1 MREREPLHPCEQVTT
16 TEVGH
21 RILRAAAELFYE
33 RGIGATGVDL
43 IAEAA
48 HTTKRTLY
56 QRFGSKDALV
66 AAYLQDRAHHWQ
78 VQLLALPEVATGA
91 SSAAAVTAVFEAAV
105 LRAETATRGCAFVNA
120 WAEVGA
126 RPSEAA
132 EVIRSEKAWMRR
144 LFRRWTDDDATAS
157 AVHQLYEGAQV
168 LATVSDGPEALRSAA
183 GQALRLL
190 RG

>member
-1 MREREPLHPCEQVTT
+1 MRELESLHPCEQVTT

-21 RILRAAAELFYE
+21 RILQTAAELFYD

-56 QRFGSKDALV
+56 QRYGSKDGLV

-78 VQLLALPEVATGA
+78 IQLLALPEVVAGS
-91 SSAAAVTAVFEAAV
+91 SSADAVAAIFEAAAR
-105 LRAETATRGCAFVNA
+105 RAETATRGCGFVNA
-120 WAEVGA
+120 WAEVSA

-132 EVIRSEKAWMRR
+132 DVIRSEKAWMRR

-183 GQALRLL
+183 GQAVRFL